1 MENWWCSYSGLWL
14 KTIYPSIETFTGV
27 PTILILWGQYI
38 LYDTS
43 FLVEYFAN
51 DTVDVL
57 CLKK

>member
-1 MENWWCSYSGLWL
+1 MVYSGLWL
-14 KTIYPSIETFTGV
+14 KTIYASVETSTGV

-38 LYDTS
+38 LYYDTS
-43 FLVEYFAN
+43 FFVEYIAN